1 VHLFLYKAMDLVTVS
16 IFLAGCAAGVITG
29 IVPGLGPAHLL
40 AIVYT
45 WMVGWNPLHL
55 MIFYVAYITI
65 SNFIDTIP
73 SLYFGIPGE
82 VSAIP
87 ASKESPNLAALGLT
101 HHAIR
106 LTAIGRLLGSVLA
119 LAASYFIV
127 SWLLSFPQIFSS
139 RWQITFYLAT
149 VICIALSGNN
159 RWWENSA
166 MMISG
171 LALSAIGYNY
181 YIQKTYFTFGWAD
194 LYSGV
199 PLLPFLIGIY
209 VIPQLLKNLNVQRI
223 QAPAE
228 PVDHHQQYVG
238 PMIRGSVIGY
248 IAGLVP
254 GMSYIMGSSAAYTS
268 EKWLQQRRPS
278 QQNPNLASVIAS
290 ETASNA
296 GSMSVLIPLLLF
308 GIPIIA
314 SEAIIY
320 DLMVDSGVIFTL
332 GSFLTDNY
340 VILASWFMVACVI
353 GVAISW
359 PLATAGRAVAEKL
372 LHKKFIWA
380 LVALIMTSL
389 FMEAWASQKL
399 LLSLLTFVVSLTA
412 GFALRNKD
420 VMPMVFVFVLGA
432 SMQSVIYNLIQLY
445 F

>member
-1 VHLFLYKAMDLVTVS
+1 MDLVTVS
-16 IFLAGCAAGVITG
+16 IFLAGCAAGVIVG
-29 IVPGLGPAHLL
+29 IIPGLGPAHLL
-40 AIVYT
+40 AIMYT
-45 WMVGWNPLHL
+45 WMIGWNPLHL

-87 ASKESPNLAALGLT
+87 ASKESSNLAKAGLT
-101 HHAIR
+101 HHAIQ
-106 LTAIGRLLGSVLA
+106 LTAIGRLLGSVIA

-127 SWLLSFPQIFSS
+127 SWLLSFPEIFAS
-139 RWQITFYLAT
+139 RWQITFYIVT
-149 VICIALSGNN
+149 VICIALAGAN
-159 RWWENSA
+159 RWWVNAA
-166 MMISG
+166 MMMG
-171 LALSAIGYNY
+171 GFALSAIGYNY
-181 YIQKTYFTFGWAD
+181 YTQKTYFTFGWAD
-194 LYSGV
+194 LYSGL

-209 VIPQLLKNLNVQRI
+209 VIPHLLKNLDVERI
-223 QAPAE
+223 QDPAQNA
-228 PVDHHQQYVG
+228 DHHRQYVG
-238 PMIRGSVIGY
+238 PMIRGSIIGY
-248 IAGLVP
+248 VSGLVP

-278 QQNPNLASVIAS
+278 KQNPTLASVIAS

-320 DLMVDSGVIFTL
+320 DLMIDSGAIFTL
-332 GSFLTDNY
+332 GSFLINNY
-340 VILASWFMVACVI
+340 VILASWFMVACALGVI
-353 GVAISW
+353 FSW
-359 PLATAGRAVAEKL
+359 PLATIGRTVAGKL
-372 LHKKFIWA
+372 LDKKFIWM
-380 LVALIMTSL
+380 LVALIMASL
-389 FMEAWASQKL
+389 FVEAWTAQKL
-399 LLSLLTFVVSLTA
+399 LLSLLTFVASLVA